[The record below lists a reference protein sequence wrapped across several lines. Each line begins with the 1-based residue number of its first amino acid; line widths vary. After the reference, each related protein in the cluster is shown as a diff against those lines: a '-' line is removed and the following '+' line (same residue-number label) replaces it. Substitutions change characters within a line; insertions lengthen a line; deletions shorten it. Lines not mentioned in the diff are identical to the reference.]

1 MIFRLNEI
9 ISGSWIKL
17 SHILPGSGNGYMD
30 GAVSF
35 KGEEV
40 KFKKFSLIPSLGKE
54 SKHKMDT
61 IGYFSIQGKAILS
74 NQDDNI
80 INIS

>member
-1 MIFRLNEI
+1 
-9 ISGSWIKL
+9 
-17 SHILPGSGNGYMD
+17 MD

>member
-1 MIFRLNEI
+1 VGGLIQCGIRDFNPT
-9 ISGSWIKL
+9 S
-17 SHILPGSGNGYMD
+17 ILPL
-30 GAVSF
+30 

-74 NQDDNI
+74 NQDDI
-80 INIS
+80 FINIS

>member
-1 MIFRLNEI
+1 MEPVRLQEVI
-9 ISGSWIKL
+9 GTT
-17 SHILPGSGNGYMD
+17 PRT
-30 GAVSF
+30 
-35 KGEEV
+35 GEEV

-54 SKHKMDT
+54 SKHKMDS